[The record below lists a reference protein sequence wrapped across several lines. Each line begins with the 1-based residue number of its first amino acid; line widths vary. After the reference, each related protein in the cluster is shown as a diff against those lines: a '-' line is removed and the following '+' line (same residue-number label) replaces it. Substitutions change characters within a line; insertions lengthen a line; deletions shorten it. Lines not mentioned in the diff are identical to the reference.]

1 MFSIFCSAVLLFFSC
16 DLPTEPGPMPTD
28 IIATEFESKLNIL
41 GVLRYDRVEGSSFI
55 RVEHT
60 YRYEDVDEQNF
71 STVVDDAEVTVQYSA
86 GADYAFVFV
95 TGSDLGEVYKS
106 SRCLPGGGENYQ
118 LTITADGYP
127 DVTASTTIPYPPVI
141 DSTSLEVS
149 TRNVSFELLS
159 ADDVG
164 LYDLFLI
171 CENDTLDQRLVPSG
185 ENSMHV
191 EFIVPY
197 AAGEPVKAEIY
208 GYDVNLSEYLISA
221 ITIKPQTYL
230 ETVTTVEG
238 GYGCFGSLSKS
249 VIDFTM

>member
-1 MFSIFCSAVLLFFSC
+1 MVLLFFGC

-28 IIATEFESKLNIL
+28 IIVTEFEPKLNIL
-41 GVLRYDRVEGSSFI
+41 GVLRNDGVEGSSFI
-55 RVEHT
+55 RVERA

-95 TGSDLGEVYKS
+95 TGTDLGEVYKS
-106 SRCLPGGGENYQ
+106 SSYLPGSGENYQ
-118 LTITADGYP
+118 LTITADGFP
-127 DVTASTTIPYPPVI
+127 DVTANATIPYPPAI
-141 DSTSLEVS
+141 DSTSLEVTTS
-149 TRNVSFELLS
+149 NVNFELLS

-171 CENDTLDQRLVPSG
+171 CENDTLDKRLVPSG
-185 ENSMHV
+185 ENSLQV
-191 EFIVPY
+191 EFTIPS
-197 AAGEPVKAEIY
+197 AAGEPVQAEIY

-230 ETVTTVEG
+230 ETVTTVDG